1 MKISTAKSSA
11 PTPVVRLGDAR
22 RLTKASFTGLTAEL
36 VSPYRLY
43 SIGG

>member
-1 MKISTAKSSA
+1 MKTGINNSSTPA
-11 PTPVVRLGDAR
+11 PVVRLGNAR